1 MRTRLSRYAKGA
13 PNARRS
19 RFWIC
24 RCRRLRR
31 REPSGSRRI
40 GIGGEDSLDRRGIP
54 RRRIDDAGLPA
65 ARLDYFIK
73 RQQRRKEAF
82 GIHRTRCS
90 SRPPRGIQRRKAHAT
105 GRAPAGLRPLPDR
118 TIHRL
123 SHQENSPLRRG
134 GQAIHL
140 DGLYQNRYACVRG
153 PTFRLLTIG
162 FFLVFMTALVKIQRK
177 GQMTLPTKL
186 RSLAGISE
194 GDLVEAAFQ
203 RGKIVIT
210 PKLVIDRSKFPNA
223 DDEYTPAQRRAVN
236 RGIAQSEKEIQH
248 GRTFGPFNTHEEFI
262 ASLHKQ
268 TPKLRGKKIKRAAR

>member
-40 GIGGEDSLDRRGIP
+40 GIGGEDSLDRRGMP
-54 RRRIDDAGLPA
+54 RRRIDDVGLPA
-65 ARLDYFIK
+65 ARLDRFI
-73 RQQRRKEAF
+73 
-82 GIHRTRCS
+82 
-90 SRPPRGIQRRKAHAT
+90 
-105 GRAPAGLRPLPDR
+105 
-118 TIHRL
+118 
-123 SHQENSPLRRG
+123 HQAAPLRLPG
-134 GQAIHL
+134 QAGQAIHL
-140 DGLYQNRYACVRG
+140 DGLYQNRYACLRG

-162 FFLVFMTALVKIQRK
+162 FFLVFMTALVKIHRK

-194 GDLVEAAFQ
+194 GDLAEAAFH
-203 RGKIVIT
+203 RGKIGST
-210 PKLVIDRSKFPNA
+210 PQLAIDRAKFPSA
-223 DDEYTPAQRRAVN
+223 DDEYPPAQRRAVT
-236 RGIAQSEKEIQH
+236 RGIAQSEKEYKQ
-248 GRTFGPFNTHEEFI
+248 GRSFGPFNTHEEFI

-268 TPKLRGKKIKRAAR
+268 TPKLRGKKRSEEHTSELQSPM